1 MIPWRR
7 AWQPTPVFLPGE
19 SHGQMSLV
27 GYSPWSRKDWDTTE
41 RLSTAHH
48 HGKIYSLHVQ
58 EVWIRLIAN
67 MEQGGT
73 YYVPSTVLTASS
85 ALPYIFF
92 LIPYAGGTRYILL
105 MVLEEYLHAHQSRTV
120 SISIHLSTQ

>member
-1 MIPWRR
+1 M
-7 AWQPTPVFLPGE
+7 
-19 SHGQMSLV
+19 
-27 GYSPWSRKDWDTTE
+27 TE

-58 EVWIRLIAN
+58 EAWIRLIAN
-67 MEQGGT
+67 MEQVCT

-85 ALPYIFF
+85 ALPHIF
-92 LIPYAGGTRYILL
+92 LIPYAGGTSYILL